1 MWGIWPFVVSYLRG
15 YIYFVNHFPGAS
27 LSGKSTILV
36 NLLKN
41 INMFNYKVD
50 KVILFY
56 QHLSPVYTVMQQV
69 LTCNSIPFE
78 MKRYSEL
85 ILSPDY
91 LSQLREDSDKGYN
104 LVLFD
109 DCTQFVEDMGAFNNL
124 IHTARHSGLIFVL
137 VIHGIIFSKAP
148 ARRMV
153 RGNIKHHYKYK
164 YL

>member
-1 MWGIWPFVVSYLRG
+1 MFS
-15 YIYFVNHFPGAS
+15 GAS

-41 INMFNYKVD
+41 IDMFNYKID

-56 QHLSPVYTVMQQV
+56 QHISPVYTVMEQV
-69 LTCNSIPFE
+69 LDCHNIPFE
-78 MKRYSEL
+78 MKRYGEL
-85 ILSPDY
+85 TMNADH
-91 LSQLREDSDKGYN
+91 LSQLRDSGDNGYT
-104 LVLFD
+104 LVFFD
-109 DCTQFVEDMGAFNNL
+109 DCTPFVEEMPAFNNL

-153 RGNIKHHYKYK
+153 RTYFEIH
-164 YL
+164 